1 MLNRTG
7 SKEHGFTLLESALV
21 VVIIGIVAAFA
32 TPKITNALREYRM
45 QSTMRRLADLMQQA
59 KIQAVA
65 DNRRASL
72 IIDTEKRR
80 MGLHVFDNAGNL
92 LRTDYANLPEGVSFS
107 MPQNVS
113 APMTGAPTTKAV
125 SFPSYNSSTT
135 IFKQD
140 FTSRGFPAVTTTG
153 QINAIY
159 VGNGRNFCALTLNS
173 VGGIRT
179 YRWASGRWE
188 SGRK

>member
-7 SKEHGFTLLESALV
+7 SREGGFSLIETAVVLLIV
-21 VVIIGIVAAFA
+21 GIIVGFA
-32 TPKITNALREYRM
+32 TPKITNAMRDYRM
-45 QSTMRRLADLMQQA
+45 KSTVRRLADMVQQA

-65 DNRRASL
+65 DNRTASL
-72 IIDTEKRR
+72 IIDTDKRR

-92 LRTDYANLPEGVSFS
+92 LRTDYVNLPDGINFS

-113 APMTGAPTTKAV
+113 APMTGAPTAKAV

-140 FTSRGFPAVTTTG
+140 FTSRGFPAVATTG
-153 QINAIY
+153 QVNSIY
-159 VGNGRNFCALTLNS
+159 IGNGRNFSALTLNS

-179 YRWASGRWE
+179 YTWSSGRWE
-188 SGRK
+188 STRK

>member
-1 MLNRTG
+1 MWNRIG
-7 SKEHGFTLLESALV
+7 SRERGFTLLESAVVLLV
-21 VVIIGIVAAFA
+21 VGIVAAFA
-32 TPKITNALREYRM
+32 APKISNAMRDYRM
-45 QSTMRRLADLMQQA
+45 KATMRRLADMMQQA

-65 DNRRASL
+65 DNHTVSL
-72 IIDTEKRR
+72 IIDTDKRR
-80 MGLHVFDNAGNL
+80 MGMHVFDTAGNL
-92 LRTDYANLPEGVSFS
+92 LRTDYANLPDGITFS

-113 APMTGAPTTKAV
+113 APMTGAPTAKAV

-153 QINAIY
+153 QVNAIY
-159 VGNGRNFCALTLNS
+159 IGNGRNYSAITLNS

-179 YRWASGRWE
+179 YLWNTGRWE
-188 SGRK
+188 STRK